1 MLFLWIKFLA
11 TIFISLINSTKKH
24 NIAETHMALDRTGAM
39 GSSEVLSS
47 NIEYYT
53 LFTSLDITRTGDFSD
68 ETQKDFE
75 SVVQVI
81 GLRAQP
87 VVMNN
92 PVPLNGVG
100 QNLLENYGAPS
111 ITGAGW
117 IFKFAFERE
126 GVHTIDTLKDEL
138 NGIVLNGGTIDTK
151 DSVNME
157 FTKQD
162 LL

>member
-1 MLFLWIKFLA
+1 MVGQR
-11 TIFISLINSTKKH
+11 S
-24 NIAETHMALDRTGAM
+24 GAM
-39 GSSEVLSS
+39 GSSEVVSG
-47 NIEYYT
+47 NIQFYS
-53 LFTSLDITRTGDFSD
+53 LFTSLDITRTGNYADD
-68 ETQKDFE
+68 TQKDFE

-92 PVPLNGVG
+92 PVALNGVG
-100 QNLLENYGAPS
+100 AQVLENYGAPS
-111 ITGAGW
+111 LTGAGF

-126 GVHTIDTLKDEL
+126 GVHTIDTLKEEM
-138 NGIVLNGGTIDTK
+138 NGIVLNGGTVDTTS
-151 DSVNME
+151 SVNME

>member
-1 MLFLWIKFLA
+1 MVA
-11 TIFISLINSTKKH
+11 GSRS
-24 NIAETHMALDRTGAM
+24 GAM
-39 GSSEVLSS
+39 SSSETLSG

-53 LFTSLDITRTGDFSD
+53 LFTNLDITQTGDYTDNS
-68 ETQKDFE
+68 QKDFE

-87 VVMNN
+87 VVMNT
-92 PVPLNGVG
+92 PVELNGVG
-100 QNLLENYGAPS
+100 QNLLENYGAPT

-138 NGIVLNGGTIDTK
+138 DGIVLNSGTIDTK
-151 DSVNME
+151 SSVNME

>member
-1 MLFLWIKFLA
+1 M
-11 TIFISLINSTKKH
+11 SLIR
-24 NIAETHMALDRTGAM
+24 AGAM

-47 NIEYYT
+47 NIEFYT
-53 LFTSLDITRTGDFSD
+53 LYTTLDITRTGDYSD
-68 ETQKDFE
+68 DTQKDFE

-92 PVPLNGVG
+92 PVALSGVG
-100 QNLLENYGAPS
+100 QNLLENYGAQS

-117 IFKFAFERE
+117 VFKFAFERE
-126 GVHTIDTLKDEL
+126 GAHSVNLLRDEL
-138 NGIVLNGGTIDTK
+138 DGIVLNGGTIDTK
-151 DSVNME
+151 NSINME

>member
-1 MLFLWIKFLA
+1 MVEQRA
-11 TIFISLINSTKKH
+11 
-24 NIAETHMALDRTGAM
+24 GAM
-39 GSSEVLSS
+39 GSSEVVSG
-47 NIEYYT
+47 NIEFYT
-53 LFTSLDITRTGDFSD
+53 LFTTIDITRTGDFGD
-68 ETQKDFE
+68 NTQKDFE

-92 PVPLNGVG
+92 PVQLNGVG
-100 QNLLENYGAPS
+100 QNVLENYGAPS
-111 ITGAGW
+111 LTGAGF

-126 GVHTIDTLKDEL
+126 GVHTVDTLKNEL
-138 NGIVLNGGTIDTK
+138 NGIVLNGGTIDTTGTL
-151 DSVNME
+151 NME

>member
-1 MLFLWIKFLA
+1 
-11 TIFISLINSTKKH
+11 
-24 NIAETHMALDRTGAM
+24 
-39 GSSEVLSS
+39 VLSS
-47 NIEYYT
+47 NIEYYS
-53 LFTSLDITRTGDFSD
+53 LFTKLDITSTGDFSD
-68 ETQKDFE
+68 NTQKDFE

-92 PVPLNGVG
+92 PVALSGSGALV
-100 QNLLENYGAPS
+100 LENYGAPS

-138 NGIVLNGGTIDTK
+138 DGIVLNSGTIDTK
-151 DSVNME
+151 SSVNME

>member
-1 MLFLWIKFLA
+1 MTA
-11 TIFISLINSTKKH
+11 GQR
-24 NIAETHMALDRTGAM
+24 AGAM

-68 ETQKDFE
+68 DTQKDFE

-92 PVPLNGVG
+92 PVALSGTG
-100 QNLLENYGAPS
+100 AQLIENYGAPS
-111 ITGAGW
+111 LTGAGW

-126 GVHTIDTLKDEL
+126 GVHSIDTLRDEL

-151 DSVNME
+151 NTINME
-157 FTKQD
+157 FSKQD

>member
-1 MLFLWIKFLA
+1 MVA
-11 TIFISLINSTKKH
+11 GQRS
-24 NIAETHMALDRTGAM
+24 GAM
-39 GSSEVLSS
+39 ASSETLSG

-53 LFTSLDITRTGDFSD
+53 LFTTLNITKTGDFAD
-68 ETQKDFE
+68 NTQKDFE

-87 VVMNN
+87 VVMNE
-92 PVPLNGVG
+92 PVSLNGVG
-100 QNLLENYGAPS
+100 AQVLQNYGAPS
-111 ITGAGW
+111 LTGAGY

-126 GVHTIDTLKDEL
+126 AVHTLDTLKDEL

-151 DSVNME
+151 DTVNME

>member
-1 MLFLWIKFLA
+1 M
-11 TIFISLINSTKKH
+11 SLIRS
-24 NIAETHMALDRTGAM
+24 GAM

-53 LFTSLDITRTGDFSD
+53 LFTTLNITSTGDFND
-68 ETQKDFE
+68 NTQKDFE
-75 SVVQVI
+75 SIVQVI

-92 PVPLNGVG
+92 PVALNGIG
-100 QNLLENYGAPS
+100 ANLLENYGAPS
-111 ITGAGW
+111 LTGAGW

-126 GVHTIDTLKDEL
+126 GAHTIDLLKDEL
-138 NGIVLNGGTIDTK
+138 DGIVLNDGTIDTK
-151 DSVNME
+151 SSVNME

>member
-1 MLFLWIKFLA
+1 MS
-11 TIFISLINSTKKH
+11 ISRS
-24 NIAETHMALDRTGAM
+24 GAM
-39 GSSEVLSS
+39 GSSEVVSG
-47 NIEYYT
+47 NIEFYT
-53 LFTSLDITRTGDFSD
+53 LFTSIDITRTGDFTD
-68 ETQKDFE
+68 NTQKDFE

-92 PVPLNGVG
+92 PVALNGSG
-100 QNLLENYGAPS
+100 SNLLENYGAPTL
-111 ITGAGW
+111 TGAGW

-126 GVHTIDTLKDEL
+126 SVHSIDTLKDEL
-138 NGIVLNGGTIDTK
+138 DGIVLNGGTIDTK
-151 DSVNME
+151 SSVNME

>member
-1 MLFLWIKFLA
+1 MVA
-11 TIFISLINSTKKH
+11 GNRS
-24 NIAETHMALDRTGAM
+24 GAM
-39 GSSEVLSS
+39 ASSETISG

-53 LFTSLDITRTGDFSD
+53 LFTSLDITQTGDYTNNS
-68 ETQKDFE
+68 QKDFE

-87 VVMNN
+87 VVMND
-92 PVPLNGVG
+92 PVALSGVG
-100 QNLLENYGAPS
+100 NLVLENYGAPS

-126 GVHTIDTLKDEL
+126 GVHTLDTLKDEL

-151 DSVNME
+151 SSINME